1 MSVFKEPLSATDQ
14 SLANRLLS
22 SDEAALA
29 AVIDSMRTKVSMYA
43 IVSLQHGEWVTDEVI
58 NAYMALIQAEFKHVF
73 IFNTFFWRT
82 LNSGRNSFNFEGVRS
97 WTRRRSINIFADYS
111 VILYPVNIN
120 EVHWVVAAVD
130 LRDFTVSVFDSCF
143 REFRDFHPHVASI
156 LNRYLVREYS
166 EVYSNR
172 NASQF
177 PSLRW
182 VPCSPALPQQLNNN
196 DCGVFACLFSVFLAA
211 GQIPDFAQPHEVR
224 DMRQRIAVAF
234 CRGQIFS

>member
-1 MSVFKEPLSATDQ
+1 MSVFKEPLSSTER
-14 SLANRLLS
+14 SLVNRLFS
-22 SDEAALA
+22 RDD
-29 AVIDSMRTKVSMYA
+29 AVLDAVHDSMKTQLSVKA
-43 IVSLQHGEWVTDEVI
+43 IYSLKRAGWVNDEVI

-73 IFNTFFWRT
+73 VFNTFFWQK
-82 LNSGRNSFNFEGVRS
+82 LNSGKNSFNFEGVRS

-130 LRDFTVSVFDSCF
+130 LRDFTISVFDSCF

-166 EVYSNR
+166 EVYNNR
-172 NASQF
+172 NTSQF